1 MSLKTH
7 EIIGASSAAY
17 NGDTMRTYPD
27 PAPEE
32 KGLMR
37 SFSLDL
43 NAEEHAGDTKGVSR
57 MEEQNI

>member
-7 EIIGASSAAY
+7 EITAVSSTAH
-17 NGDTMRTYPD
+17 NSDTESPHPD
-27 PAPEE
+27 PAPHE

-43 NAEEHAGDTKGVSR
+43 DVKEHTGDDPATHSSY
-57 MEEQNI
+57 M